1 MDQPICRRKG
11 HTLTVWSVRLVG
23 YSWRLTRIGSQ
34 RTRLHIFCR
43 RFAYGRR
50 APTTQQLIGQEAYWK
65 NSHRRL
71 APMTK
76 GTQSNQTAPGNGA
89 LALPFHGERRRRA
102 VPEQHRWPMYV
113 HAHL

>member
-1 MDQPICRRKG
+1 
-11 HTLTVWSVRLVG
+11 
-23 YSWRLTRIGSQ
+23 
-34 RTRLHIFCR
+34 
-43 RFAYGRR
+43 
-50 APTTQQLIGQEAYWK
+50 
-65 NSHRRL
+65 
-71 APMTK
+71 MTK